1 MLKEFEEW
9 LVPTMFHLAKVFI
22 RCVKKVWLED
32 YEACSLLCLA
42 IAHFFVSHRL
52 GRFRQSSE
60 EQSNLAS
67 LTSFPQSLT
76 SLAATEA
83 FVPLSTSLVAIPFLI
98 FWHWLFLAAT
108 SLSSANN
115 AKVQSEE
122 NKIWHKR
129 VKPQIWLNF
138 FHYKIL

>member
-1 MLKEFEEW
+1 MCK
-9 LVPTMFHLAKVFI
+9 
-22 RCVKKVWLED
+22 KKVWLED

-98 FWHWLFLAAT
+98 FWLRPWIQKLISYDPSDWDALKLT
-108 SLSSANN
+108 
-115 AKVQSEE
+115 
-122 NKIWHKR
+122 
-129 VKPQIWLNF
+129 
-138 FHYKIL
+138 